1 MIINIF
7 HYTLMVKVTMDFKIQ
22 MYVEI
27 LLERQLKKN
36 KKQKMVIPQSLIQDA
51 Q

>member
-1 MIINIF
+1 
-7 HYTLMVKVTMDFKIQ
+7 MDFKIQ

-36 KKQKMVIPQSLIQDA
+36 KKQKMVIPQLLIQDA